1 MPLKLADYKTNEKSW
16 WCPGCG
22 DFGVLAAL
30 QRALFNLEI
39 KPHDVA
45 IVAGIG
51 CSGKIGNYINCY
63 NLHVVHGRALPTA
76 TGIKLANRSLTVIA
90 AGGDGDGYAIG
101 MGHFLH
107 TVRRNPDITYIV
119 MDNHVYGLTK
129 GQISPTSDLG
139 FSTKASPQKNIE
151 RPVKPLQLALA
162 AGATFV
168 AQGFSSDVKQLTR
181 LIEEGIKHKGFALI
195 NAISPCVTFNR
206 VNTYDFYRENL
217 VNLDE
222 MPGYDPTDRSLAIR
236 TVIEHNELV
245 TGLIFKS
252 DEPSFE
258 AQVPG
263 FREEPIVSGD
273 WRLSEEE
280 FEELVAQFR

>member
-1 MPLKLADYKTNEKSW
+1 MPKLADYRTDEKSW

-22 DFGVLAAL
+22 DFAVLAAL
-30 QRALFNLEI
+30 QKALVNLQI
-39 KPHDVA
+39 NPHDVA
-45 IVAGIG
+45 LIAGIG

-63 NLHVVHGRALPTA
+63 NMHVVHGRALPTA
-76 TGIKLANRSLTVIA
+76 TGVKLANRSLTVIA

-139 FSTKASPQKNIE
+139 FATKSSPKNIE
-151 RPVKPLQLALA
+151 RPIKPLQLALA

-168 AQGFSSDVKQLTR
+168 AQGFSSDVRQLTR
-181 LIEEGIKHKGFALI
+181 LIEEGVKHKGFALI
-195 NAISPCVTFNR
+195 NALSPCVTYNR

-217 VNLDE
+217 VSVDE
-222 MPGYDPTDRSLAIR
+222 MPGYDPSDRSAAIR
-236 TVIEHNELV
+236 TVIEHDELV
-245 TGLIFKS
+245 TGLIFQS

-258 AQVPG
+258 AQIPG
-263 FREEPIVSGD
+263 FKETPITEAD
-273 WRLSEEE
+273 WQTTPEE
-280 FEELVAQFR
+280 FERVLAQFR

>member
-1 MPLKLADYKTNEKSW
+1 MLKLADYKTDEKSW

-30 QRALFNLEI
+30 QRALFNLG
-39 KPHDVA
+39 KPPHEVA
-45 IVAGIG
+45 LIAGIG

-63 NLHVVHGRALPTA
+63 NMHVTHGRALPTA
-76 TGIKLANRSLTVIA
+76 TGVKLANRSLTVIA

-107 TVRRNPDITYIV
+107 ALRRNPDITYIV

-181 LIEEGIKHKGFALI
+181 LIEEGIKHKGFAFI

-206 VNTYDFYRENL
+206 VNTYDFYRQSL
-217 VNLDE
+217 VNVEEL
-222 MPGYDPTDRSLAIR
+222 PGYDPRDRSWAIR
-236 TVIEHNELV
+236 TVIEYNELV
-245 TGLIFKS
+245 TGLIFQS
-252 DEPSFE
+252 DEPSYE
-258 AQVPG
+258 AQIPG
-263 FREEPIVSGD
+263 YREEPITEGNWEISP
-273 WRLSEEE
+273 EQ
-280 FEELVAQFR
+280 FEELLAQFR

>member
-1 MPLKLADYKTNEKSW
+1 M
-16 WCPGCG
+16 
-22 DFGVLAAL
+22 LAAL
-30 QRALFNLEI
+30 QRALFNLGI

-63 NLHVVHGRALPTA
+63 NMHVVHGRALPDGARASSWPTARSPSSRPGATA
-76 TGIKLANRSLTVIA
+76 TATR
-90 AGGDGDGYAIG
+90 IG

-107 TVRRNPDITYIV
+107 AVRRNPDITYIV

-168 AQGFSSDVKQLTR
+168 AQGFSSDVKQLHPADR
-181 LIEEGIKHKGFALI
+181 RGDQAQGLRADQRASAL
-195 NAISPCVTFNR
+195 R
-206 VNTYDFYRENL
+206 HL
-217 VNLDE
+217 
-222 MPGYDPTDRSLAIR
+222 
-236 TVIEHNELV
+236 
-245 TGLIFKS
+245 
-252 DEPSFE
+252 
-258 AQVPG
+258 
-263 FREEPIVSGD
+263 
-273 WRLSEEE
+273 
-280 FEELVAQFR
+280 